1 MKFKTSAR
9 LFCTLASAAL
19 ILSGCKNSPSRN
31 ANISNNAQKQP
42 TWIAQYRPPASLSG
56 KFVGANLA
64 FFSFNAISV
73 VSSNIVFVAGDFP
86 TTADPVKRYA
96 SIHRTMDGG
105 KTWVEFPLRV
115 SGFEIDRANA
125 VHFVSPTLGWLFGS
139 YPSGPEPDSSP
150 IGVALKTTDGGSSW
164 TASKIGGSLVPTC
177 AYFTD
182 AEHGWMGT
190 IGPVAEDE
198 TRPSDLLATT
208 DGGATWRS
216 QRRFPD
222 PINEVFFIDKQI
234 GWLGAYKGAVYR
246 TMDGGAT
253 WLEQTTGLEPRP
265 GNSENISKLFSIYG
279 IHFIDPLNGWA
290 AARAEEEEG
299 GRLIATTD
307 GGNSWKPL
315 MTTDQEKLRSVFF
328 VNRNEGW
335 VTSNSGRYIYHTS
348 DAGKTWTAEQIVFEQ
363 NSPIY
368 RIAGS
373 DAAHMWAVGGGAIF
387 ARINQ

>member
-1 MKFKTSAR
+1 MLTVGMSVI
-9 LFCTLASAAL
+9 LCGVYYVFCIFFFQAEDG
-19 ILSGCKNSPSRN
+19 IRDRN
-31 ANISNNAQKQP
+31 V
-42 TWIAQYRPPASLSG
+42 T
-56 KFVGANLA
+56 
-64 FFSFNAISV
+64 
-73 VSSNIVFVAGDFP
+73 
-86 TTADPVKRYA
+86 
-96 SIHRTMDGG
+96 
-105 KTWVEFPLRV
+105 
-115 SGFEIDRANA
+115 
-125 VHFVSPTLGWLFGS
+125 
-139 YPSGPEPDSSP
+139 
-150 IGVALKTTDGGSSW
+150 GVQ
-164 TASKIGGSLVPTC
+164 TC
-177 AYFTD
+177 ALP
-182 AEHGWMGT
+182 
-190 IGPVAEDE
+190 IC
-198 TRPSDLLATT
+198 
-208 DGGATWRS
+208 
-216 QRRFPD
+216 RFPY
-222 PINEVFFIDKQI
+222 PINEVFFIDKQT